1 VKAHVIIEKGQARL
15 VKPVYLKP
23 DAPTCFE
30 VEIPDEVVLESRDWS
45 VEGLSDATPTGGK
58 PAAKPG
64 SLQAELNDILGDL
77 ARVRPGTSIGDDH
90 HILLEAMEDRYAGR

>member
-1 VKAHVIIEKGQARL
+1 MKAHVIIEKGQARL
-15 VKPVYLKP
+15 VRPVYLKP

-30 VEIPDEVVLESRDWS
+30 VEIPDDAVLDSRDWS
-45 VEGLSDATPTGGK
+45 PEKLPDSTPSGGK
-58 PAAKPG
+58 PAGQPG

-90 HILLEAMEDRYAGR
+90 QILLEAMEDRYAGR